1 MPTAVR
7 RAATWRTK
15 AHSEAAM
22 ELTDE
27 QRDYLDRNLLC
38 MLATSRRDG
47 SPQVSTLHYS
57 LQDDGIYVGVTRDS
71 AKWHNAGRQPR
82 VALLVNEGRAQVVV
96 YGTAE
101 QVGDDPE
108 RVDRYR
114 AHRTQT
120 HGKGGELGLP
130 LEGDAFRELLDSGNR
145 AMLRITPERVLKN
158 D

>member
-1 MPTAVR
+1 
-7 RAATWRTK
+7 
-15 AHSEAAM
+15 M

-27 QRDYLDRNLLC
+27 QRAYLERNLLC
-38 MLATSRRDG
+38 ILATSRRDG

-57 LQDDGIYVGVTRDS
+57 MQDDGIYVGVTRDS

-101 QVGDDPE
+101 QVSADPE

-114 AHRTQT
+114 VHRTQT

>member
-1 MPTAVR
+1 
-7 RAATWRTK
+7 
-15 AHSEAAM
+15 M

-27 QRDYLDRNLLC
+27 QRAYLERNLLC
-38 MLATSRRDG
+38 ILATSRRDG

-57 LQDDGIYVGVTRDS
+57 MQDDGIYVGVTRDS

-101 QVGDDPE
+101 QVSADPE

-114 AHRTQT
+114 VHRTQT

-145 AMLRITPERVLKN
+145 AMLRITPERVLKT

>member
-1 MPTAVR
+1 
-7 RAATWRTK
+7 
-15 AHSEAAM
+15 M

-27 QRDYLDRNLLC
+27 QRAYLDRNLLC
-38 MLATSRRDG
+38 ILATSRRDG
-47 SPQVSTLHYS
+47 TPQVSTLHYS
-57 LQDDGIYVGVTRDS
+57 VQDDGIYIGVGRTS
-71 AKWHNAGRQPR
+71 AKWHNVGRQPR
-82 VALLVNEGRAQVVV
+82 VAIVVNEGRAQLVV

-130 LEGDAFRELLDSGNR
+130 QEGDAFREMLDAGNR
-145 AMLRITPERVLKN
+145 ALLRITPERVLHN
-158 D
+158 E